1 MTDAR
6 LLDDCQAAPLLAPVS
21 AANTAAATS
30 GAGLW
35 LDISNFVGDILV
47 VQNVG
52 VCTGAGSING
62 KLQAASDVNGT
73 GAADVTGATFTSI
86 TTSPGGCQVYAIS
99 PDQVPAAKTFIGYVG
114 TIAGFSAV
122 LVGVSAHGRKRI
134 M

>member
-6 LLDDCQAAPLLAPVS
+6 LLDDCQAASLLNAVS
-21 AANTAAATS
+21 AANTAGATS
-30 GAGLW
+30 PSGAW
-35 LDISNFVGDILV
+35 LDVSNFVGDILV

-62 KLQAASDVNGT
+62 KLQAATDATGA

-86 TTSPGGCQVYAIS
+86 TSSPGGCQVYAIS
-99 PDQVPAAKTFIGYVG
+99 PDQCPAAKTFIGYVG

-122 LVGVSAHGRKRI
+122 LVSVTAHGRKRTV
-134 M
+134 

>member
-6 LLDDCQAAPLLAPVS
+6 LLDDCQAAALLAPVS

-30 GAGLW
+30 GSGLW
-35 LDISNFVGDILV
+35 LDISNFVGDVLV
-47 VQNVG
+47 AQNVG

-73 GAADVTGATFTSI
+73 GAADVSGATFTSVTASNNAQI
-86 TTSPGGCQVYAIS
+86 YAIS

-122 LVGVSAHGRKRI
+122 LVSVTAHGRKRI
-134 M
+134 V